1 VCTVCASS
9 SPQPVHIRRADQFLA
24 ANAELIEEYHLHGS
38 SVALDRFL
46 IRLLGRAWRHE
57 VERHL
62 PHGVAQTGRDADTF
76 FATDIPALL
85 AWRFSAEDAGRV
97 SQPVM
102 YVGGAESGPWFADV
116 RQLILA
122 WLPQAEDVVL
132 EGGTI
137 RWY

>member
-1 VCTVCASS
+1 LCLIE
-9 SPQPVHIRRADQFLA
+9 PPPVHIRRADQFLA

-38 SVALDRFL
+38 SALDRFL
-46 IRLLGRAWRHE
+46 IRLLGRDWRHE
-57 VERHL
+57 LERHL
-62 PHGVAQTGRDADTF
+62 PHGVAQTERDADTF

-122 WLPQAEDVVL
+122 WLPQAEDL
-132 EGGTI
+132 CWKARTI